1 MSFNAFHAF
10 TATFLILAKQRL
22 ESKSK
27 ERHFAFPFK
36 KDLSEIQCRDCP
48 SSAIYRL
55 ERTVAKEASP
65 LLTCLLPAIA
75 PSASLDS
82 WQCCLVLKV
91 KKEGG
96 VGS

>member
-22 ESKSK
+22 EAKSK

-48 SSAIYRL
+48 SFAIYRV
-55 ERTVAKEASP
+55 ERRVAKEASP

-91 KKEGG
+91 KKEEG